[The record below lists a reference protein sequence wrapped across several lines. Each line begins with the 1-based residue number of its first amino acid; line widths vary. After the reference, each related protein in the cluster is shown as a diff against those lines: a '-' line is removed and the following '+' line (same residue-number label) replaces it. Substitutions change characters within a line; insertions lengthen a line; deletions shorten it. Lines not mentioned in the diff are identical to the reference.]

1 LSAEAEGCY
10 YDDDDNG
17 DGDSDTVVNS
27 RPSQDDSVIQG
38 SSRDI
43 YSSATSRL
51 SDIEALCEDVR
62 KTDVIGPENG
72 KDCDTPN
79 RPITSRSSFD
89 WADDAIK
96 AFQDECES
104 RMDRQKEQG
113 DAAVPKPTV
122 SISRSNPAAPSS
134 MDISSPTW
142 AEVVA
147 SPIKTVTDGSGPV
160 KNPEVLVLNDW
171 GFSGKAWDWER
182 NWKG

>member
-79 RPITSRSSFD
+79 RPITSRSLFD

-96 AFQDECES
+96 AFQDECEP

-122 SISRSNPAAPSS
+122 SISRSDP
-134 MDISSPTW
+134 
-142 AEVVA
+142 A
-147 SPIKTVTDGSGPV
+147 SPSCFTIFHGYLIADLGRGSGFTHQNSNWWLWPCQ
-160 KNPEVLVLNDW
+160 E
-171 GFSGKAWDWER
+171 SGGPSFE
-182 NWKG
+182 